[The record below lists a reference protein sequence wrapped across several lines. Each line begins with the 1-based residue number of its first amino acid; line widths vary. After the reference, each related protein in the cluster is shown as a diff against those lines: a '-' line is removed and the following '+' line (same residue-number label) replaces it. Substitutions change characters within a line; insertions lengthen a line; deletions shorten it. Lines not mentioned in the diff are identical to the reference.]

1 MNASIPKALM
11 QRQEFWCVG
20 ELARL
25 VLRIVWRRG
34 EEQRWAPMAG
44 ATTGRGALLLDLQK
58 RAMFL
63 GELGPLRLDEV
74 VVECLAAGLLIED
87 DGVLALSVPSSGR
100 RAPVQSGAAARK
112 ARQRALDAA
121 VPERVVERQ
130 RKRAGGVTSSVTSA
144 VTSNETTRDGHA
156 VADAFARVSSDE
168 RQNNE
173 EDISSSSSSP
183 SGVTPTREGARA
195 TDVTVS
201 HAVTSRADVTPN
213 AAALETGRGASRILL
228 EESKGAISGTSSR
241 TWRKAFDAEV
251 AVELPDLTAVDLSL
265 VAAFCSEKRRLI
277 AAFAAYRSAIADDVQ
292 RQGTVSLQV
301 LRGARAVETRRPTF
315 APLSDLVRRARAWQ
329 AMEQA
334 RARAALAASTNAPSA
349 APGLVR
355 AATPGDMRKGLNFGG
370 AARPAGG
377 A

>member
-1 MNASIPKALM
+1 
-11 QRQEFWCVG
+11 
-20 ELARL
+20 

-63 GELGPLRLDEV
+63 GELGPRRLDEV

-87 DGVLALSVPSSGR
+87 DGVLALSVASSGR
-100 RAPVQSGAAARK
+100 RAPVQSGAAVRK

-144 VTSNETTRDGHA
+144 VTSNDVARDGHA
-156 VADAFARVSSDE
+156 VAEAFARVSSDE
-168 RQNNE
+168 RQKNE
-173 EDISSSSSSP
+173 EDISSSSSP

-195 TDVTVS
+195 TGVTVS
-201 HAVTSRADVTPN
+201 NAVTSRADVTPD
-213 AAALETGRGASRILL
+213 AGALETGRGASRILL

-277 AAFAAYRSAIADDVQ
+277 ASFAAYRSAIADDVQ

-301 LRGARAVETRRPTF
+301 LRGARAVETGRPTF

-329 AMEQA
+329 ATEQA
-334 RARAALAASTNAPSA
+334 RARAALAASTNTASA
-349 APGLVR
+349 APGPVR
-355 AATPGDMRKGLNFGG
+355 AATPGDMRKGLSFGR

-377 A
+377 G